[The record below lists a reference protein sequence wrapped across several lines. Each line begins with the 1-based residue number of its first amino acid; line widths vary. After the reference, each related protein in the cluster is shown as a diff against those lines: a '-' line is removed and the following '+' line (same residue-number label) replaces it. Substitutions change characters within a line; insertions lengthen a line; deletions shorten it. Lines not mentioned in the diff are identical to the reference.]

1 MSSLTAKVRK
11 TVFVKQPKKMD
22 KKEIAYRF
30 LGVFVVALVAAVVIN
45 VLSPTGVALAQCV
58 DGATP
63 AGDPCLD
70 IAADTLMTE
79 IFKWANI
86 IIPIL
91 LPLIAIGIGLQFGSS
106 ILNGIK
112 NIFSGIKI
120 G

>member
-1 MSSLTAKVRK
+1 ME
-11 TVFVKQPKKMD
+11 
-22 KKEIAYRF
+22 KKEIATRL
-30 LGVFVVALVAAVVIN
+30 LGVFVFALMAAVVIN
-45 VLSPTGVALAQCV
+45 VLSPAGVALAQCV
-58 DGATP
+58 DGAD
-63 AGDPCLD
+63 AVSGDPCLD

-112 NIFSGIKI
+112 NIFGGIKI